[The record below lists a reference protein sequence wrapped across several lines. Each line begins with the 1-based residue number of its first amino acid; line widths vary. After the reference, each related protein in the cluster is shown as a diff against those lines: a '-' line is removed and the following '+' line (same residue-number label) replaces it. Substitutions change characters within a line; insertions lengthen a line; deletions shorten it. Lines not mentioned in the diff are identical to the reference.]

1 MDTEC
6 NSNIVCHI
14 GTNSIALQL
23 QAILFKLVTASFSQ
37 SIGQFF
43 LTVVFFE
50 HNTVSIKFDILCT
63 LQLKKNQ
70 SQNSLP
76 IRIRKLACSFVNIN
90 QRKKEI
96 HSSSNHTTQNSQNKQ
111 TKISDLE
118 TNIFELNMMVKSGLV
133 FFILKFYQPLQ
144 SWCCPV
150 QKKLPGKAELAWQV
164 SR

>member
-96 HSSSNHTTQNSQNKQ
+96 HSSSNLSERIFYIVIKIDDANIDFLLSTLPNENRNS
-111 TKISDLE
+111 
-118 TNIFELNMMVKSGLV
+118 VW
-133 FFILKFYQPLQ
+133 ILILSFLLHPKNAL
-144 SWCCPV
+144 
-150 QKKLPGKAELAWQV
+150 
-164 SR
+164 